1 MPKNIKHIRT
11 FILTFAL
18 VLVNFST
25 NAQEVRVVDNKGTIQ
40 KVNNNNVTTST
51 TAPTNPVEN
60 DVWFDTTNSQIK
72 IYDTVDGWKLI
83 SSTIASQNIYTANGD
98 LTSNRTL
105 NGTNSFGL
113 TLQNLNYLQL
123 FSNTIQ
129 INGISSTQISTT
141 GGPMQLS
148 ASSTMQLTAP
158 SNIILQSPTE
168 FNSSLLDINNSA
180 GTSGQILTSTGTGV
194 DWIDNPALNNWLIT
208 GNTGT
213 TNTNFLGTIDDVK
226 MQIRSNNVSMLEFG
240 RRQTLGLN
248 EPTRT
253 DYNNP
258 NQSLVYLNGSDGVSA
273 LQFRADGASFYKPMF
288 YTTSNG
294 SFRLKGSSGGTDFFE
309 IGSAGPTNDGR
320 LEFVIA
326 DDGNEPIVFKR
337 FDYRNGEFYKEFF
350 RVQGSNATENA
361 KTRFGINI
369 NQNQYS
375 VTDNINAPSNGGV
388 TNPKLIANSTLQI
401 EGSVSKSIEQINS
414 NTTLN
419 EDHHTVV
426 VTANV
431 TINFPTANTCKGRI
445 YIIKNVSGGNIN
457 SSTYRNE
464 SNTDTSTIN
473 NNTTLKVQSD
483 GTRWVSISN
492 ILNNI
497 NNNWKVTGNSATNP
511 TNNFIGTTDAQD
523 LSLRTNNTEAVRI
536 LQSNQNVGIN
546 TTIPSER
553 LDVNGKVR
561 IRDISTVTTNNDILT
576 TNTNGV
582 VEKKKLIASESNN
595 QISTGAN
602 GGVYLGPTVYTG
614 AFIINTNGNVTIN
627 TLPFQPSQITFV
639 AHANVESFNLDLDNN
654 IGDNNR
660 SIANSFGTMNGFAR
674 NDSGTITQQ
683 VIYIG
688 GSGNSI
694 NDISRFASSSNC
706 IGLRYSDQNGNDL
719 GKITASM
726 TSFNTNG
733 FTINV
738 NRTNNAS
745 SENLV
750 VLYTAYK

>member
-1 MPKNIKHIRT
+1 MPKNIKHIKT

-18 VLVNFST
+18 VLFTLST
-25 NAQEVRVVDNKGTIQ
+25 NAQEVRVIDNKGTIQ
-40 KVNNNNVTTST
+40 KINNNLVNTTNDGN
-51 TAPTNPVEN
+51 PPPNPVEG
-60 DVWFDTTNSQIK
+60 DVWFDTTNNEIK
-72 IYDTVDGWKLI
+72 VYDTADGWKLI
-83 SSTIASQNIYTANGD
+83 TSTTAQNIYTVDDN
-98 LTSNRTL
+98 LTSDRIL
-105 NGTNSFGL
+105 NGNGNSLDFTN
-113 TLQNLNYLQL
+113 
-123 FSNTIQ
+123 FSRFDIRNSGFTNIE
-129 INGISSTQISTT
+129 STGSIALRAT
-141 GGPMQLS
+141 GGLIDLIGS
-148 ASSTMQLTAP
+148 DTRINEDL
-158 SNIILQSPTE
+158 ILE
-168 FNSSLLDINNSA
+168 KNLVDINNSP
-180 GTSGQILTSTGTGV
+180 GTPGQILTSTGSGV

-226 MQIRSNNVSMLEFG
+226 MQIRSNNTPMLEFG

-426 VTANV
+426 VIANV

-576 TNTNGV
+576 TDANGV
-582 VEKKKLIASESNN
+582 VEKKKLVASETNN

-602 GGVYLGPTVYTG
+602 GGVYY
-614 AFIINTNGNVTIN
+614 
-627 TLPFQPSQITFV
+627 
-639 AHANVESFNLDLDNN
+639 
-654 IGDNNR
+654 
-660 SIANSFGTMNGFAR
+660 NSPIKAM
-674 NDSGTITQQ
+674 
-683 VIYIG
+683 
-688 GSGNSI
+688 
-694 NDISRFASSSNC
+694 
-706 IGLRYSDQNGNDL
+706 
-719 GKITASM
+719 GKINADGSVAKITTGYTVARLGTGRYQINIPAAQRTDANYTIQLTPFANGTGVNQYIVISYYDQTPSDFKVEIKNYYASLINREFM
-726 TSFNTNG
+726 
-733 FTINV
+733 FT
-738 NRTNNAS
+738 
-745 SENLV
+745 
-750 VLYTAYK
+750 VLNF